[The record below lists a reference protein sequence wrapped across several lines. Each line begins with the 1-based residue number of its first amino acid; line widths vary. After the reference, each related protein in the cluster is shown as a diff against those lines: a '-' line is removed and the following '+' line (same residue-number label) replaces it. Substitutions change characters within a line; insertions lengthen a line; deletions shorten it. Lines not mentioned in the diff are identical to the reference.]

1 MFMAPSLKKRSGIM
15 ALLSSEWVDISRKS
29 RSQPQVFY
37 SVLGTAKQV
46 SPPTDAFSNCSGPCR
61 ALDGTDASLSRIS
74 ADLGTMARGMR
85 QDCQL
90 VPLPRRQS

>member
-1 MFMAPSLKKRSGIM
+1 MM

-46 SPPTDAFSNCSGPCR
+46 SPPTDAFSNCLGPCR
-61 ALDGTDASLSRIS
+61 AHDRQRHLA
-74 ADLGTMARGMR
+74 ARRKRGS
-85 QDCQL
+85 
-90 VPLPRRQS
+90 VPREVYLAEVLRRRE